1 MSGEGADVID
11 GDVNGA
17 DVIGAH
23 VNGAG
28 VNGTGVNGTEVNGT
42 DVNVNGVGNARAG
55 GVDKP
60 ITTGAAAD
68 VLEALRAAT
77 AQRHTV
83 LDSNLPLG
91 GPAPTLSDYR
101 DHLLM
106 LRAWLAPMERWLA
119 GFADGPHGVPRT
131 ARIDADLLLIDAAMV
146 MPEDATPWPDSASA
160 AYRWGV
166 SYVVEGSQL
175 GGAVLYKRLA
185 QVLAPHPL
193 GYLKSDAGPG
203 PRWREFVAE
212 LKAHVQLPQDV
223 ADACK
228 GACDAFDRLLASRHA
243 PI

>member
-1 MSGEGADVID
+1 MSGPGEVGGV
-11 GDVNGA
+11 
-17 DVIGAH
+17 
-23 VNGAG
+23 AG
-28 VNGTGVNGTEVNGT
+28 VNGANGT
-42 DVNVNGVGNARAG
+42 D
-55 GVDKP
+55 
-60 ITTGAAAD
+60 AAD

-119 GFADGPHGVPRT
+119 GFADGPHGVART
-131 ARIDADLLLIDAAMV
+131 ARIDADLLLIDDTMV
-146 MPEDATPWPDSASA
+146 MPEDATPWPDDASA

-185 QVLAPHPL
+185 EALAPHPL
-193 GYLKSDAGPG
+193 NYLKSDAGPG
-203 PRWREFVAE
+203 PRWREFVAA
-212 LKAHVQLPQDV
+212 LKTHVQLPQDV
-223 ADACK
+223 AAACK
-228 GACDAFDRLLASRHA
+228 GACDAFDRLLASRHS
-243 PI
+243 PIPPGAVA

>member
-1 MSGEGADVID
+1 MSGQGMVLAGDAGNVREGGGADTVT
-11 GDVNGA
+11 NGA
-17 DVIGAH
+17 V
-23 VNGAG
+23 
-28 VNGTGVNGTEVNGT
+28 T
-42 DVNVNGVGNARAG
+42 
-55 GVDKP
+55 
-60 ITTGAAAD
+60 D

-91 GPAPTLSDYR
+91 GPAPTLNDYR

-131 ARIDADLLLIDAAMV
+131 ARIDADLLLIDATMV
-146 MPEDATPWPDSASA
+146 MPEDTTPWPDDASE

-185 QVLAPHPL
+185 EVLAPHPL

-203 PRWREFVAE
+203 PRWREFVTA
-212 LKAHVQLPQDV
+212 LKLHVQLPQDV
-223 ADACK
+223 ADACQ
-228 GACDAFDRLLASRHA
+228 GACDAFDRLLQSRHT
-243 PI
+243 PL